1 MSANLYAQSRGRVPR
16 TGAQAAACA
25 HPGDASNGRVTLH
38 HLLWGRL
45 EFGHSGSDNPK
56 GCQRVVRGRWGT
68 RGWRPPGNGAGDVRH
83 LGRGARRVSGP
94 RTAARS
100 VARCSRLWHP
110 SGVLGPATRFS
121 GGRSGQGGADHRL
134 PSGNPPGWPPFRS
147 AGRPNSSLLLWGRG
161 GPSLFPML
169 AFAATFQRVAAPTY
183 LACRLR
189 TTTSCL

>member
-1 MSANLYAQSRGRVPR
+1 MSAKPHAQSRGRAPR
-16 TGAQAAACA
+16 AGAQAAACA
-25 HPGDASNGRVTLH
+25 HLGDASNGRVILH

-45 EFGHSGSDNPK
+45 EFGHSGPDNPK
-56 GCQRVVRGRWGT
+56 GCQRA
-68 RGWRPPGNGAGDVRH
+68 AGDVLH

-121 GGRSGQGGADHRL
+121 GGRSGQGGNDHRL

-169 AFAATFQRVAAPTY
+169 AFAATFQRVAAPIY

-189 TTTSCL
+189 TTPSCL